1 MPPVAVSEM
10 ALLVQD
16 NMVVFG
22 FAVIP
27 AVGAVMFCVIVAAA
41 VVLHPFAP
49 VTVTVYVPGLVTF
62 KVAAEPRMVVP
73 LDQEYVP
80 PPEAVKAMEVRLQLS
95 SLAFG
100 ALEMAA
106 IGAAIVCVIVTLEVA
121 VQPFAPVI
129 MAV

>member
-1 MPPVAVSEM
+1 
-10 ALLVQD
+10 
-16 NMVVFG
+16 MVVFG

-62 KVAAEPRMVVP
+62 KVAADPRMVVP
-73 LDQEYVP
+73 FDQEYVP
-80 PPEAVKAMEVRLQLS
+80 PPVAVKAMEVRLHVS